1 MDVKSISKANIAQA
15 RKELGDEAV
24 CAELTRR
31 IEARVAKGKKPNPFA
46 VETVKALGG
55 KVPAQ
60 VEAQVK
66 EQAAKRAKPKAK
78 ANNDTNLDALM
89 AKYEAVPAGKLRTIR
104 SRTKD
109 PKKLAAMDAVLAQE
123 SPAEAQPSLVDQLRA
138 EVAGMSIDEKAALVG
153 LIMGE

>member
-31 IEARVAKGKKPNPFA
+31 IESRMAKGKKPNPFA

-55 KVPAQ
+55 TVPAQ

-66 EQAAKRAKPKAK
+66 EQAAKRGKPKAS
-78 ANNDTNLDALM
+78 NETSLDALM
-89 AKYEAVPAGKLRTIR
+89 ARYEGIPAGKLRTIR

-123 SPAEAQPSLVDQLRA
+123 SPAQTQPGLVDQLKA
-138 EVAGMSIDEKAALVG
+138 EVAGMNIDERAALVG
-153 LIMGE
+153 MIMGE

>member
-1 MDVKSISKANIAQA
+1 MDVKQISKATLTQA

-24 CAELTRR
+24 LAELTRR

-46 VETVKALGG
+46 VETVRALGG

-60 VEAQVK
+60 VETQLA
-66 EQAAKRAKPKAK
+66 EQARARTKKPAKAK
-78 ANNDTNLDALM
+78 ADTSLDALM
-89 AKYEAVPAGKLRTIR
+89 AKYEGIPAGKLRTIR

-109 PKKLAAMDAVLAQE
+109 PKKIAAMDAVLAQE
-123 SPAEAQPSLVDQLRA
+123 SRVEAQPSLVDQLRA
-138 EVAGMSIDEKAALVG
+138 EVAGMSIDERAALVG